1 MAELLL
7 EAPVLC
13 VPVLGPCPPPWSLFS
28 SCWNFLWGWPGRHA
42 ETAPKLGTDGAFL
55 VGILF
60 PIVLGWAT
68 ICQKPHYLTFQ
79 FLCTPFLMCKQ
90 TVSVLA
96 KDAYYKS
103 INIRI
108 LMQIISPYICL
119 ICQFRFFR
127 FPVKLCPAIEVVSR
141 TASLVETDNW
151 EDLETLAKQ
160 QKLSNKF

>member
-1 MAELLL
+1 MCPSPGSLPPTVELIQQLL
-7 EAPVLC
+7 KTFCESGLEEVQRQ
-13 VPVLGPCPPPWSLFS
+13 S
-28 SCWNFLWGWPGRHA
+28 
-42 ETAPKLGTDGAFL
+42 
-55 VGILF
+55 
-60 PIVLGWAT
+60 
-68 ICQKPHYLTFQ
+68 QKPGNRWCFFGGNPVSHCFGMGHHLSEAQYLTFQ

-103 INIRI
+103 IKIRL

-151 EDLETLAKQ
+151 EDL
-160 QKLSNKF
+160 